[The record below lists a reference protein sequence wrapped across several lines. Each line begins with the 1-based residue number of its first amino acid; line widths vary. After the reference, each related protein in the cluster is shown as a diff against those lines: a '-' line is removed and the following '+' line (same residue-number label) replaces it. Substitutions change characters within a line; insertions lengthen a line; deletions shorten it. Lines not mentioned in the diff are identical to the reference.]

1 MTRTDTSRTELDAAR
16 DRVRTAEREAH
27 LAAITAADDLWTRA
41 IARTRLVKAALAALL
56 VAALA
61 LAVAC
66 CSRLSTWP
74 VSRR

>member
-16 DRVRTAEREAH
+16 DRVRTAEREAR
-27 LAAITAADDLWTRA
+27 LAAITADDLWTRA